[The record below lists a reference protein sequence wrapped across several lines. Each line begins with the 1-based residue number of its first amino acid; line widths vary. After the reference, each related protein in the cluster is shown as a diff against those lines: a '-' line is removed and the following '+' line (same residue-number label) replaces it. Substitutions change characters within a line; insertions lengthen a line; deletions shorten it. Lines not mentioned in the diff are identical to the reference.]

1 MRALPNGLHQHSG
14 GISSAEREELRQLV
28 EQLPDSQ
35 LPGALADVRRHL
47 TVQTRREWPPP
58 WFGHRRGVAGQD
70 GAWSATS
77 RDRQRWRRVIVY

>member
-1 MRALPNGLHQHSG
+1 MRALPNGLHQYSG
-14 GISSAEREELRQLV
+14 GMSSAEREELRQLV

-58 WFGHRRGVAGQD
+58 WFGAATGRRTDTARRADDMLAEGFGRAG
-70 GAWSATS
+70 
-77 RDRQRWRRVIVY
+77 